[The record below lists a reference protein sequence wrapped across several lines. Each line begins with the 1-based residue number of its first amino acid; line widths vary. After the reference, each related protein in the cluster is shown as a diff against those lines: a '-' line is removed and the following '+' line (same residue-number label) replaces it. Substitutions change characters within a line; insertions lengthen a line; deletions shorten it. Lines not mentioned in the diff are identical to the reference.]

1 MDGFAFARHAWNL
14 RLHRPGNIGQ
24 MDRNST
30 DRDKNRFHTAE

>member
-1 MDGFAFARHAWNL
+1 MASLSLAMTWNL

-30 DRDKNRFHTAE
+30 HRDEKRFHTAE

>member
-1 MDGFAFARHAWNL
+1 MASLSLAMTGNL
-14 RLHRPGNIGQ
+14 RLHRPGNISQ